1 MKRMVGWFT
10 GVIVLAVAHA
20 GWSGSSIA
28 LAEGSPHPGC
38 EPTKVAEKFP
48 AIAGKTMRVGIA
60 PDTPP
65 GRYRDPNNP
74 ERILGYDPDL
84 IEAVMGCLGVKY
96 ELITTQFS
104 GLIQG
109 IQAGQMDLIWSNLFY
124 TPERAKIVDFVL
136 YQRTGDAVLVRK
148 GNPKNI
154 KAMSDLCGLRAAASL
169 GSVELAALQAGS
181 AKCTAAG
188 KPAIDVS
195 TYPNVAA
202 VVRSLENDRSD
213 AICME
218 RVSLDQQAKDHPN
231 EYQRAFIL
239 EDIEF
244 RIGAAVIKGNDKVL
258 LPVFEAVKAI
268 QADGTHAKI
277 LEKNGV
283 DPTLVLKAEIRRE

>member
-1 MKRMVGWFT
+1 MKRVVGWFLSA
-10 GVIVLAVAHA
+10 IVLAVAHA
-20 GWSGSSIA
+20 GWGASSSV
-28 LAEGSPHPGC
+28 LAEGSAHPGC
-38 EPTKVAEKFP
+38 EPGKVAEKFP
-48 AIAGKTMRVGIA
+48 AITGKTIRVGIA

-74 ERILGYDPDL
+74 EKILGYDPDL

-148 GNPKNI
+148 GNPKMIN
-154 KAMSDLCGLRAAASL
+154 AMQDLCGLRAAASL
-169 GSVELAALQAGS
+169 GSVELAALQTGS
-181 AKCTAAG
+181 GKCTAAG
-188 KPAIDVS
+188 KPSIDVS

-231 EYQRAFIL
+231 EFQRAFIV

-268 QADGTHAKI
+268 QADGTHARI
-277 LEKNGV
+277 LEKAGL
-283 DPTLVLKAEIRRE
+283 DPTLVFRAEIRRD